1 MTKDDD
7 FKRVVRRRARQRGE
21 RYTEARARLQQSTSP
36 DDRDNQDRWVIL
48 RTFPGTEEWVV
59 RWFLPGQAFGAAE
72 VLVPRY
78 KEHKFAPGV
87 LLVRMGPETDLAA
100 LSSQSWVTGFVGAGT
115 PDVLAWDAVRQVL
128 RTQAYMA
135 PLTRPRRSVD
145 PGTARLDR
153 WGLEPLLEELETNRV
168 PLRPGTSVMDP
179 IQQLDERVEDLAA
192 FDTLAAATRAEK
204 VLSSTEVL
212 GYDRQLLV
220 AQLELGIKARRHLL
234 EVYRYLAEAI
244 VARHREG
251 DRPAAEL
258 MEAAMVGLNEAI
270 STFLRPPY
278 TVMSNSRMRIASFL
292 VIATRA
298 IRQALAAL
306 TPDRGA

>member
-1 MTKDDD
+1 
-7 FKRVVRRRARQRGE
+7 
-21 RYTEARARLQQSTSP
+21 
-36 DDRDNQDRWVIL
+36 
-48 RTFPGTEEWVV
+48 
-59 RWFLPGQAFGAAE
+59 
-72 VLVPRY
+72 
-78 KEHKFAPGV
+78 
-87 LLVRMGPETDLAA
+87 
-100 LSSQSWVTGFVGAGT
+100 
-115 PDVLAWDAVRQVL
+115 
-128 RTQAYMA
+128 
-135 PLTRPRRSVD
+135 
-145 PGTARLDR
+145 
-153 WGLEPLLEELETNRV
+153 
-168 PLRPGTSVMDP
+168 MDP